1 LLRSLSQNRLGAEGA
16 AALAPALAANGGL
29 TSINLSR
36 NQLCGIWT
44 SINLSVGVSRC
55 HGTYTA
61 EGITAIADALRVH
74 GGLTSLDLS
83 RNELCG
89 LDELTGH
96 GTYTAE
102 GITAI
107 ADALRVNG
115 GLTALNLSSN
125 NLKDKG
131 VSAVCEAIQ
140 NNKETKLASLNVSD
154 NGIRSAGAKSLA
166 AMVAVT
172 GALTEIE

>member
-1 LLRSLSQNRLGAEGA
+1 MLRSLSHNRLGAEGA

-61 EGITAIADALRVH
+61 EGITL
-74 GGLTSLDLS
+74 
-83 RNELCG
+83 
-89 LDELTGH
+89 
-96 GTYTAE
+96 
-102 GITAI
+102 I

-115 GLTALNLSSN
+115 ALTSVDLGGNKLRDEGWGAIFAAICGSKDSKIMSLDASSENISPAGGKLIAEALRTCVTGGLT
-125 NLKDKG
+125 K
-131 VSAVCEAIQ
+131 V
-140 NNKETKLASLNVSD
+140 LAF
-154 NGIRSAGAKSLA
+154 
-166 AMVAVT
+166 
-172 GALTEIE
+172 